1 MINIGHHYQES
12 LEEEKGENPFG
23 LSVGNVKLNWESAQK
38 WKQDKVVNQLTG
50 GVKMLLKK
58 HKVDVIQGTAEFID
72 NNTINVEQE
81 DGFQL
86 LQFNDVIISTGSR
99 PIEIPSFPFGGRIID
114 STGALSLPEVPKHLI
129 IVGEE
134 LLVLSLVEL
143 TVCSV
148 LRLQLLKV
156 WTTF

>member
-1 MINIGHHYQES
+1 M
-12 LEEEKGENPFG
+12 
-23 LSVGNVKLNWESAQK
+23 
-38 WKQDKVVNQLTG
+38 
-50 GVKMLLKK
+50 
-58 HKVDVIQGTAEFID
+58 IQGTAEFID

-129 IVGEE
+129 IVGGGVIGSELGGAYRMLGSKITIVE
-134 LLVLSLVEL
+134 GLDHILNGFDKEMSDIMLIALNLLVLKFLL
-143 TVCSV
+143 QQW
-148 LRLQLLKV
+148 LNQLLKL
-156 WTTF
+156 TKM

>member
-1 MINIGHHYQES
+1 M
-12 LEEEKGENPFG
+12 
-23 LSVGNVKLNWESAQK
+23 
-38 WKQDKVVNQLTG
+38 
-50 GVKMLLKK
+50 
-58 HKVDVIQGTAEFID
+58 IQGTAEFID